1 MEPFL
6 NRSARSDLL
15 TAVERIRDLGLPLD
29 DLGRSTQSGDRSGNL
44 ALSALS
50 IVRISQATA
59 EFAKAAQRIRAVAP
73 NAIGEDGVL
82 AEQFHDSDAGQS
94 GVLAV
99 CRPKCRHCRQHP
111 TPRHSPPAT
120 KRTLPTTPTAIN
132 SASDNT
138 CLRISSSAPLFPS
151 ASHIAAASAR

>member
-50 IVRISQATA
+50 IVRISQATV
-59 EFAKAAQRIRAVAP
+59 ELAKAAQRIRASSP
-73 NAIGEDGVL
+73 G
-82 AEQFHDSDAGQS
+82 
-94 GVLAV
+94 
-99 CRPKCRHCRQHP
+99 PP
-111 TPRHSPPAT
+111 T
-120 KRTLPTTPTAIN
+120 
-132 SASDNT
+132 
-138 CLRISSSAPLFPS
+138 
-151 ASHIAAASAR
+151 